1 MRFGGLSGGEVPPE
15 LVALLAALFL
25 TFSLQFFESTAFLPA
40 LLRLTPDVWE
50 RWQLWR
56 LVTYAFTGMGGPD
69 IWFLLELLVVF
80 WFARDVVRS
89 LGRRDFRKFVLTV
102 VLSASLA
109 ATAPALL
116 WERFSGTPGPS
127 AFALVQ
133 GQRALLAGLIAAFA
147 TMNGHATVLLF
158 FVVPVEARWFILI
171 ELVMAFVGFLA
182 THDLA
187 GFAGIC
193 AAVGAGRFYVLPGG
207 LRGWWRAKR
216 LTSRRG
222 KIERELR
229 KLRDERDLKVV
240 RDEGDDPGKKWVN

>member
-1 MRFGGLSGGEVPPE
+1 MRLGISGGDIPPE
-15 LVALLAALFL
+15 LVAILAALFL

-50 RWQLWR
+50 RGQLWR
-56 LVTYAFTGMGGPD
+56 LFTYAFTGSGGPD

-80 WFARDVVRS
+80 WFGRDVARS
-89 LGRRDFRKFVLTV
+89 LGRRDFHKFVLAV
-102 VLSASLA
+102 VLLSSLV
-109 ATAPALL
+109 ATAFALL
-116 WERFSGTPGPS
+116 SARFPGAPGTSYP
-127 AFALVQ
+127 FALVQ

-147 TMNGHATVLLF
+147 TTNGHATVLLF

-171 ELVMAFVGFLA
+171 ELAMAFVGFLS

-193 AAVGAGRFYVLPGG
+193 AAVAAGRFYVLPGG
-207 LRGWWRAKR
+207 IRGWWRARR
-216 LTSRRG
+216 LTWKRG
-222 KIERELR
+222 KIERELK

-240 RDEGDDPGKKWVN
+240 RNDDDDPGKKWVN